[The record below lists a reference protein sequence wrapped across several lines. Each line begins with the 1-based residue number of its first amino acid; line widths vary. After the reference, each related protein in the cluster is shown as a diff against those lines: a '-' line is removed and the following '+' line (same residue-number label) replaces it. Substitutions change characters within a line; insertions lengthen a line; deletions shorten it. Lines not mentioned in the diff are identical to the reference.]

1 MILDNKTIL
10 ITGGTG
16 SFGKNFT
23 NYLLNKFSKLKKII
37 VFSRDELKQS
47 EMKESFR
54 NHKRYNKLRF
64 FIGDIRDLQRLMI
77 AFKNVDIVIHAAA
90 LKQVD
95 TAEYNPFE
103 FIKTNI
109 IGAQN
114 IIEACFYNNV
124 KKIITLSTDKA
135 SSPINLYGATKLCSD
150 KLFISANFFLG
161 ENKFTV
167 VRYGNVEGSRG
178 SVIPAFLSQ
187 QNKNK
192 LNITHNNMTRFSLS
206 LKQSFNL
213 VDWAIR
219 NSIGGEIIIPKIPSY
234 RILDLAKAV
243 NPKAKLNLT
252 GLRAGEKIHEEMI
265 SDHDSLNTIELNDKY
280 IICPNFSDDPKIF
293 NKKKLMK
300 YYIKKYNAKKVPFE
314 FNYNSETNKK
324 FLSVNN
330 LKRII
335 LDIKNNNS

>member
-1 MILDNKTIL
+1 
-10 ITGGTG
+10 
-16 SFGKNFT
+16 
-23 NYLLNKFSKLKKII
+23 
-37 VFSRDELKQS
+37 
-47 EMKESFR
+47 
-54 NHKRYNKLRF
+54 
-64 FIGDIRDLQRLMI
+64 
-77 AFKNVDIVIHAAA
+77 
-90 LKQVD
+90 
-95 TAEYNPFE
+95 
-103 FIKTNI
+103 
-109 IGAQN
+109 
-114 IIEACFYNNV
+114 
-124 KKIITLSTDKA
+124 
-135 SSPINLYGATKLCSD
+135 
-150 KLFISANFFLG
+150 
-161 ENKFTV
+161 
-167 VRYGNVEGSRG
+167 
-178 SVIPAFLSQ
+178 
-187 QNKNK
+187 
-192 LNITHNNMTRFSLS
+192 MTRFSLS

-252 GLRAGEKIHEEMI
+252 GLRPGEKIHEEMI